1 MSDLHSSDAMPWEQ
15 IPGAPLLKAWAA
27 ELRTACLNADDREWR
42 DVGRAVILVA
52 DDTRRGKMA
61 AQRVAVDAGM
71 TFISID
77 AEDVMD
83 LPPRS
88 NFRKMTPALM
98 YLELGYWAQ
107 GPQQDED
114 DEFTEKKVAFQRHL
128 VKWIDEFDVAKPI
141 VLVTT
146 NYSLGDMS
154 GVIDTPGAFDR
165 YFALPR
171 VPLAQSG
178 EEFIADLG
186 PENCGESLRA
196 LPAKLGRLLEQD
208 FASGK
213 RREMAVLY
221 LRRLRRREQRP
232 VEFLDLMHLSTHGF
246 AEEGQ
251 APPDS
256 DDARRHVAMHEA
268 GHAAMAILDS
278 SGKNTPDYCSI
289 VPGAYFKGVV
299 AESVSYYQ
307 SLEDRTTY
315 ASFRHQIRI
324 GLAGRAAEELA
335 FGPENVSS
343 GASSDLGSAWNS
355 ANCAFARWGFAPGMT
370 TPEKSA
376 SNLAVVVSNP
386 TPSEYAH
393 VEGLI
398 RQFLAEEYQ
407 HVLKR
412 LADNRSLLDA
422 IADRLMW
429 DPIVDQD
436 ELKEICGQFSP
447 VGA

>member
-1 MSDLHSSDAMPWEQ
+1 MSEAENSNVQPWEK
-15 IPGAPLLKAWAA
+15 IPGATLLQGWAA
-27 ELRTACLNADDREWR
+27 ELRAACAGADDREWR
-42 DVGRAVILVA
+42 DVGRAVIIVA
-52 DDTRRGKMA
+52 DDIKRGKMV

-71 TFISID
+71 QFISID
-77 AEDVMD
+77 AKDVMD

-98 YLELGYWAQ
+98 YLEPGGWMQ
-107 GPQQDED
+107 GPQQDENE
-114 DEFTEKKVAFQRHL
+114 EFAERKVAFQRHL

-141 VLVTT
+141 VLVTA
-146 NYSLGDMS
+146 NYRLDDMS
-154 GVIDTPGAFDR
+154 GVIDTRGTFDR
-165 YFALPR
+165 YFALPP
-171 VPLAQSG
+171 VPLAQLG
-178 EEFIADLG
+178 EAFIDDLG
-186 PENCGESLRA
+186 RENCGESLRA
-196 LPAKLGRLLEQD
+196 LPAKLGRLLEQN
-208 FASGK
+208 FASDE
-213 RREMAVLY
+213 RREQAVLS
-221 LRRLRRREQRP
+221 LRRIRRREQRP

-251 APPDS
+251 MPPDS
-256 DDARRHVAMHEA
+256 DDARRHVAMHEG

-289 VPGAYFKGVV
+289 VPGAYFKGIV
-299 AESVSYYQ
+299 AESVSYHQ

-335 FGPENVSS
+335 FGPENISS
-343 GASSDLGSAWNS
+343 GASGDLISAWKS
-355 ANCAFARWGFAPGMT
+355 AYNAFAHWGFAPGMT
-370 TPEKSA
+370 TPEKSS
-376 SNLAVVVSNP
+376 SNLAVVIGDP

-412 LADNRSLLDA
+412 LADNRTLVDA

-436 ELKEICGQFSP
+436 ELREICEQFSI
-447 VGA
+447 VGT

>member
-1 MSDLHSSDAMPWEQ
+1 MSDLHSSDARPWEQ
-15 IPGAPLLKAWAA
+15 IPGAPLLKAWAT

-42 DVGRAVILVA
+42 DVGRAVIILA

-71 TFISID
+71 KFISID

-83 LPPRS
+83 LPPRN

-98 YLELGYWAQ
+98 YLEPGRWVQ
-107 GPQQDED
+107 GPQQDENE
-114 DEFTEKKVAFQRHL
+114 EFTEQIIAFQRHL
-128 VKWIDEFDVAKPI
+128 VTWIDEFDVAKPI
-141 VLVTT
+141 VLVTA
-146 NYSLGDMS
+146 NNGLGNMS

-165 YFALPR
+165 YFALPP
-171 VPLAQSG
+171 VPLAQLG
-178 EEFIADLG
+178 EAFIDDLG
-186 PENCGESLRA
+186 QENCGESLRA
-196 LPAKLGRLLEQD
+196 LPAKLGRLLKQD
-208 FASGK
+208 FASDI
-213 RREMAVLY
+213 RRERAVLY

-246 AEEGQ
+246 AEEGPMQ
-251 APPDS
+251 PDS
-256 DDARRHVAMHEA
+256 DDARRHVAMHEG

-289 VPGAYFKGVV
+289 VPGAYFNGIV
-299 AESVSYYQ
+299 AESVSYHQ

-315 ASFRHQIRI
+315 ASFRHRIRI

-343 GASSDLGSAWNS
+343 GASGDLESAWERVYS
-355 ANCAFARWGFAPGMT
+355 AFAHWGFAPGMT
-370 TPEKSA
+370 TADKSA
-376 SNLAVVVSNP
+376 SNLAVVVSTP
-386 TPSEYAH
+386 TLSEYAH

-436 ELKEICGQFSP
+436 ELKEICGQFP
-447 VGA
+447 TAD

>member
-1 MSDLHSSDAMPWEQ
+1 MGDLHSSDAAAWEQ

-27 ELRTACLNADDREWR
+27 ELRTACLNNDEREWR
-42 DVGRAVILVA
+42 DVGRAVIIVVA
-52 DDTRRGKMA
+52 DTKRGKMA
-61 AQRVAVDAGM
+61 AQRVAVEADM

-98 YLELGYWAQ
+98 YLELGYWVQ

-114 DEFTEKKVAFQRHL
+114 EDFTEKKVAFQRHL
-128 VKWIDEFDVAKPI
+128 AKWIDEFDVAKPI

-251 APPDS
+251 TPPDS

-299 AESVSYYQ
+299 AQSVSYNQ
-307 SLEDRTTY
+307 SLEDRITY
-315 ASFRHQIRI
+315 ASFRHQIRL

-335 FGPENVSS
+335 FGPENISS
-343 GASSDLGSAWNS
+343 GASGDLESAWDR
-355 ANCAFARWGFAPGMT
+355 AYYAFARLGFAPGMT
-370 TPEKSA
+370 TAEKSS
-376 SNLAVVVSNP
+376 SNLAVVVGDP
-386 TPSEYAH
+386 TPSAAAY

-412 LADNRSLLDA
+412 LAENRPFLDA

-429 DPIVDQD
+429 DPIVDQS
-436 ELKEICGQFSP
+436 ELVEISKMSLE
-447 VGA
+447 